1 MRVSIDNYSQG
12 PFSLVQG
19 LHWYACLCFLFNEL
33 ELFVDEKS
41 EKKCATLFEHPDCD
55 GFTID
60 MERNENI
67 NVLDGKRKMVRALL
81 FACLTYFVMLLDD
94 RIFSDIFSIGVPK
107 VRANSIHEG
116 LSRQSKLTTHFIV
129 ILQ

>member
-1 MRVSIDNYSQG
+1 MRVFVS
-12 PFSLVQG
+12 
-19 LHWYACLCFLFNEL
+19 FNEL

-81 FACLTYFVMLLDD
+81 LACLTYFVMLLDD
-94 RIFSDIFSIGVPK
+94 RIFQISSALVFPK
-107 VRANSIHEG
+107 CE
-116 LSRQSKLTTHFIV
+116 LSLYTKVFQDKVS
-129 ILQ
+129 